1 MFRSPVQ
8 IRDAAPDDAL
18 ALVEV
23 WGGAADRAPD
33 VDAASSA
40 LQEAGGSITRISA
53 DPEERLLVAFV
64 DDHAA
69 GAVHLKRGQL
79 SPIHGEAAVYVMH
92 LQVIEG
98 FRRHGVG
105 RALMEATV
113 SWAEETARVLAH
125 RRRRLGHLPRRQ
137 PVHGKARPH
146 PDGRGPWLD
155 GRGPRAKLP
164 VDTLAAARVGSRT
177 HRSVSQVLVQRRS
190 MRRSQA
196 RPS

>member
-113 SWAEETARVLAH
+113 SWAEETVASHIVAAASATSRDAN
-125 RRRRLGHLPRRQ
+125 RFMARLGLTQ
-137 PVHGKARPH
+137 MAVV
-146 PDGRGPWLD
+146 RGSTVA
-155 GRGPRAKLP
+155 GMRAKLP
-164 VDTLAAARVGSRT
+164 VETPAAARVGSRT

>member
-23 WGGAADRAPD
+23 WGGAGDRAPD

-40 LQEAGGSITRISA
+40 LQEAGGSITRVSA
-53 DPEERLLVAFV
+53 DPEQRLLVAFV

-69 GAVHLKRGQL
+69 GAVHLQRGRL
-79 SPIHGEAAVYVMH
+79 SPIHGETAVYVMH
-92 LQVIEG
+92 LQVIEE

-113 SWAEETARVLAH
+113 SWAEETDASHV
-125 RRRRLGHLPRRQ
+125 
-137 PVHGKARPH
+137 V
-146 PDGRGPWLD
+146 
-155 GRGPRAKLP
+155 
-164 VDTLAAARVGSRT
+164 AAASAIV
-177 HRSVSQVLVQRRS
+177 
-190 MRRSQA
+190 
-196 RPS
+196 P

>member
-23 WGGAADRAPD
+23 WGGAGDRAPD

-53 DPEERLLVAFV
+53 DPQERLLVAFV

-69 GAVHLKRGQL
+69 GAVHLMRGQL
-79 SPIHGEAAVYVMH
+79 SPIHGETAVYVMH
-92 LQVIEG
+92 LQVIEE

-113 SWAEETARVLAH
+113 SWAEETDASHVVAAASATSRDAN
-125 RRRRLGHLPRRQ
+125 RFMARLGLAQ
-137 PVHGKARPH
+137 MAVV
-146 PDGRGPWLD
+146 RGSTVAAM
-155 GRGPRAKLP
+155 RAKLP
-164 VDTLAAARVGSRT
+164 VETPAAARVGSRT
-177 HRSVSQVLVQRRS
+177 HRSVGQVLVQRRS

-196 RPS
+196 KPS